1 MNAES
6 QTCRTI
12 PGRSLLIKIN
22 QPVTADTASTATA
35 TILASFGTIKHM
47 LSDKPLRRP
56 NRTKPL
62 A

>member
-1 MNAES
+1 MNAEN
-6 QTCRTI
+6 QTCRTV
-12 PGRSLLIKIN
+12 PGKSLAVKIA
-22 QPVTADTASTATA
+22 QPVIAEAASTATA
-35 TILASFGTIKHM
+35 TILASFDAIKHM